1 MRHKEV
7 IYLISSA
14 ITTDSIGNQ
23 IETAAERKV
32 YANEYS
38 VGSGEYYNAAL
49 SGLRP
54 AKMFEIYTFEYRDE
68 AKLRH
73 NSIIYK
79 IIRTQGKGEKTILA
93 CERVGA
99 DG

>member
-1 MRHKEV
+1 V

-14 ITTDSIGNQ
+14 ISTDSIGNQ

-49 SGLRP
+49 NGLRP
-54 AKMFEIYTFEYRDE
+54 AKMFEIYTFEYREE

-73 NSIIYK
+73 NSTTY
-79 IIRTQGKGEKTILA
+79 RVVRSLGKGEKMLLT

>member
-1 MRHKEV
+1 MRYKEV

-14 ITTDSIGNQ
+14 VSADDIGNQ
-23 IETAAERKV
+23 IETASERKA

-54 AKMFEIYTFEYRDE
+54 AKMFEIHTFEYRDE
-68 AKLRH
+68 TRLKH
-73 NSIIYK
+73 NDIVYR
-79 IIRTQGKGEKTILA
+79 IIRAQAKGERTILA
-93 CERVGA
+93 CERVA
-99 DG
+99 SDG